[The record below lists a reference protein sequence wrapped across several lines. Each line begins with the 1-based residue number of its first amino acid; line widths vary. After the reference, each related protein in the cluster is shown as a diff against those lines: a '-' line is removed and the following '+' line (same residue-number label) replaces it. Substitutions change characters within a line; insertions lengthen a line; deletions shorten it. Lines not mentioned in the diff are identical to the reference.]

1 MSHSPP
7 FTISVANKSGT
18 IQSYAVFSE
27 VPTIRSSGTAPGISK
42 KSTIR
47 IITSVKGVSS
57 GEGVGY
63 FTLSKKLY
71 AVCGTYDVD
80 GDPGEGRYLLL
91 LGFNWAVRLQPVPYT
106 LTLNIPLGLDFTR

>member
-27 VPTIRSSGTAPGISK
+27 APTIRSSGSAPGNSK
-42 KSTIR
+42 RSTIR

-57 GEGVGY
+57 GQGVGY

-71 AVCGTYDVD
+71 AICGTYDVD
-80 GDPGEGRYLLL
+80 SDPGEGKYLLL
-91 LGFNWAVRLQPVPYT
+91 LGFS
-106 LTLNIPLGLDFTR
+106 